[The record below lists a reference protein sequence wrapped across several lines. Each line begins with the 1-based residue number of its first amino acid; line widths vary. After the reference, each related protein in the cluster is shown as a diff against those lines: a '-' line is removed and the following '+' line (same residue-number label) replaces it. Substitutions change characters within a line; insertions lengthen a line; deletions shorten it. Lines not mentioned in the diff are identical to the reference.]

1 MEYIE
6 YHFCPV
12 PFEPWNEIIVACLA
26 EIGFESFM
34 EEDESVKAY
43 IQSTLLEEEALNNL
57 IKNWSKTD
65 ALELNWSHQ
74 RIAQQNWNAKWEAD
88 FVPVYIED
96 KLSIVA
102 PFHDASARRNRVI
115 EIEPKMSFGTGHHQT
130 TYLVCQKMF
139 DLPFEDKLV
148 LDMGTGTGVLA
159 ILAEQLGAKKII
171 AIDIEPWSIE
181 NTMLNASRNSCV
193 AIEGIVGGV
202 DEIPNLKYDFILA
215 NINKNVL
222 KAQLPR
228 YAQLLPK
235 GGDLLLSGFFK
246 TDVTELEEIALKLGF
261 TLISMEEKE
270 TWALMHLNKSTL

>member
-6 YHFCPV
+6 YQFYPV

-34 EEDESVKAY
+34 EEEQSVKAY
-43 IQSTLLEEEALNNL
+43 VQSGLLEEDALNTL
-57 IKNWSKTD
+57 LHNWSD
-65 ALELNWSHQ
+65 IDELEIKWTHQ

-139 DLPFEDKLV
+139 DLAFDDKLV

-181 NTMLNASRNSCV
+181 NTMLNASRNSCI
-193 AIEGIVGGV
+193 AIEGIIGGV
-202 DEIPNLKYDFILA
+202 GEIPELKYDFILA

-228 YAQLLPK
+228 YAQLLTMD
-235 GGDLLLSGFFK
+235 GDLLLSGFFK
-246 TDVTELEEIALKLGF
+246 TDVPELETLAIELGF
-261 TLISMEEKE
+261 TLISIEEKE

>member
-1 MEYIE
+1 MNYIE
-6 YHFCPV
+6 YQFYPV

-34 EEDESVKAY
+34 EEGQSVKAY
-43 IQSTLLEEEALNNL
+43 IQSELLEEDALNHL
-57 IKNWSKTD
+57 LHNWSNID
-65 ALELNWSHQ
+65 ALEMKWNLEI
-74 RIAQQNWNAKWEAD
+74 IAQQNWNAKWEAD
-88 FVPVYIED
+88 FVPVYIQD

-130 TYLVCQKMF
+130 TFLVCQKMF
-139 DLPFEDKLV
+139 DLELKDKLV

-159 ILAEQLGAKKII
+159 ILSEQLGAHKII

-181 NTMLNASRNSCV
+181 NTMLNAARNNCA

-202 DEIPNLKYDFILA
+202 DEIPELKYDFILA

-235 GGDLLLSGFFK
+235 DGHLLLSGFFK
-246 TDVTELEEIALKLGF
+246 TDVNELEEIALELGF
-261 TLISMEEKE
+261 TLFSIEEKE
-270 TWALMHLNKSTL
+270 TWALMHLIKSTL

>member
-6 YHFCPV
+6 YQFYPV

-34 EEDESVKAY
+34 EEEQSVKAY
-43 IQSTLLEEEALNNL
+43 VQSGLLEEDALNTL
-57 IKNWSKTD
+57 LHNWSEID
-65 ALELNWSHQ
+65 ELEMKWTHQ

-139 DLPFEDKLV
+139 DLAFDDKLV

-181 NTMLNASRNSCV
+181 NTMLNASRNGCI
-193 AIEGIVGGV
+193 AIEGIIGGV
-202 DEIPNLKYDFILA
+202 DEIPELKYDFILA

-228 YAQLLPK
+228 YAQLLTMD
-235 GGDLLLSGFFK
+235 GDLLLSGFFK
-246 TDVTELEEIALKLGF
+246 TDVPELEALAIELGF
-261 TLISMEEKE
+261 TLISIEEKE

>member
-6 YHFCPV
+6 YQFYPV

-34 EEDESVKAY
+34 EEEQSVKAY
-43 IQSTLLEEEALNNL
+43 VQSGLLEEDALNTL
-57 IKNWSKTD
+57 LHNWSEID
-65 ALELNWSHQ
+65 ELEMKWTHQ

-88 FVPVYIED
+88 FVHVYIED

-139 DLPFEDKLV
+139 DLAFDDKLV

-181 NTMLNASRNSCV
+181 NTMLNASRNGCI
-193 AIEGIVGGV
+193 AIEGIIGGV
-202 DEIPNLKYDFILA
+202 DEIPELKYDFILA

-228 YAQLLPK
+228 YAQLLTMD
-235 GGDLLLSGFFK
+235 GDLLLSGFFK
-246 TDVTELEEIALKLGF
+246 TDVPELEALAIELGF
-261 TLISMEEKE
+261 TLISIEEKE

>member
-6 YHFCPV
+6 YQFYPV

-34 EEDESVKAY
+34 EEEQSVKAY
-43 IQSTLLEEEALNNL
+43 VQSGLLEEDALNTL
-57 IKNWSKTD
+57 LHNWSEID
-65 ALELNWSHQ
+65 ELEMKWTHQ

-139 DLPFEDKLV
+139 DLAFDDKLV

-159 ILAEQLGAKKII
+159 ILAKQLGAKKII

-181 NTMLNASRNSCV
+181 NTMLNASRNGCI
-193 AIEGIVGGV
+193 AIEGIIGGV
-202 DEIPNLKYDFILA
+202 DEIPELKYDFILA

-228 YAQLLPK
+228 YAQLLTMD
-235 GGDLLLSGFFK
+235 GDLLLSGFFK
-246 TDVTELEEIALKLGF
+246 TDVPELEALAIELGF
-261 TLISMEEKE
+261 TLISIEEKE

>member
-6 YHFCPV
+6 YQFYPV

-34 EEDESVKAY
+34 EEEQSVKAY
-43 IQSTLLEEEALNNL
+43 VQSGLFEEDALNTLLH
-57 IKNWSKTD
+57 NWSEID
-65 ALELNWSHQ
+65 ELEMKWTHQ

-139 DLPFEDKLV
+139 DLAFDDKLV

-181 NTMLNASRNSCV
+181 NTMLNASRNGCI
-193 AIEGIVGGV
+193 AIEGIIGGV
-202 DEIPNLKYDFILA
+202 DEIPELQYDFILA

-228 YAQLLPK
+228 YAQLLTMD
-235 GGDLLLSGFFK
+235 GDLLLSGFFK
-246 TDVTELEEIALKLGF
+246 TDVPELEALAIELGF
-261 TLISMEEKE
+261 TLISIEEKE

>member
-6 YHFCPV
+6 YQFYPV

-34 EEDESVKAY
+34 EEEQSVKAY
-43 IQSTLLEEEALNNL
+43 VQSGLLEEDALNTL
-57 IKNWSKTD
+57 LHNWSD
-65 ALELNWSHQ
+65 IDELEMKWTHQ

-102 PFHDASARRNRVI
+102 PFHDAAARRNRVI

-139 DLPFEDKLV
+139 DLAFDDKLV

-181 NTMLNASRNSCV
+181 NTMLNASRNNCV

-202 DEIPNLKYDFILA
+202 DEIPELKYDFILA

-228 YAQLLPK
+228 YAQLLTMD
-235 GGDLLLSGFFK
+235 GDLLLSGFFK
-246 TDVTELEEIALKLGF
+246 TDVPELEALAIELGF
-261 TLISMEEKE
+261 TLISIEEKE

>member
-1 MEYIE
+1 
-6 YHFCPV
+6 
-12 PFEPWNEIIVACLA
+12 
-26 EIGFESFM
+26 M
-34 EEDESVKAY
+34 EEEQSVKAY
-43 IQSTLLEEEALNNL
+43 VQSGLLEEDALNTL
-57 IKNWSKTD
+57 LHNWSEID
-65 ALELNWSHQ
+65 ELEMKWTHQ

-102 PFHDASARRNRVI
+102 PFHDVSARRNRVI

-139 DLPFEDKLV
+139 DLAFDDKLV

-181 NTMLNASRNSCV
+181 NTMLNASRNGCI
-193 AIEGIVGGV
+193 AIEGIIGGV
-202 DEIPNLKYDFILA
+202 DEIPELKYDFILA

-228 YAQLLPK
+228 YAQLLTMD
-235 GGDLLLSGFFK
+235 GDLLLSGFFK
-246 TDVTELEEIALKLGF
+246 TDVPELEALAIELGF
-261 TLISMEEKE
+261 TLISIEEKE